1 MNFTFAI
8 CHGKS
13 PVKKKKDYIHQC
25 ISSIRDLH
33 IPEDKYEIIIAGDKR
48 KVDMSFSG
56 PDTIAIDFDDNQ
68 KSGRWI
74 TRKKNLM
81 TDVATFDN
89 IVYIHN
95 YVIFNKDWYKGFL
108 EFGNNFDICTTHVFN
123 SNNTENYTWLLNPY
137 FEKFRKDI
145 IKNTR
150 RFNEYTIPKDVTA
163 LSKLQYMPGN
173 YWVAKKEAMK
183 QVPLDER
190 LLHAESEDCEWS
202 LRASLFYDF
211 KFNSYSSVRFLREDR
226 TPSRPR
232 AVIGDDIV
240 DYLVSLSDD
249 EILDYHK
256 KQRENFRKE
265 WLHGKKFLDE
275 M

>member
-1 MNFTFAI
+1 
-8 CHGKS
+8 
-13 PVKKKKDYIHQC
+13 
-25 ISSIRDLH
+25 
-33 IPEDKYEIIIAGDKR
+33 
-48 KVDMSFSG
+48 
-56 PDTIAIDFDDNQ
+56 
-68 KSGRWI
+68 
-74 TRKKNLM
+74 
-81 TDVATFDN
+81 
-89 IVYIHN
+89 
-95 YVIFNKDWYKGFL
+95 
-108 EFGNNFDICTTHVFN
+108 
-123 SNNTENYTWLLNPY
+123 
-137 FEKFRKDI
+137 
-145 IKNTR
+145 
-150 RFNEYTIPKDVTA
+150 
-163 LSKLQYMPGN
+163 
-173 YWVAKKEAMK
+173 MK